1 MQGDVVFDTALAA
14 ELEADGAAFEPYVT
28 AVQGGQAIGAVVA
41 QVLPV
46 ADANQRRVEQADY
59 QRHHFSG
66 PSPCQVFV
74 QLAQGRQGLGEG
86 QQAPILVL
94 VALLAPLLMVAVLF
108 APRAS
113 RPVACKWPCGS
124 VQIHTSV

>member
-14 ELEADGAAFEPYVT
+14 ELEADGAAPNYVT
-28 AVQGGQAIGAVVA
+28 AVQGGQPVGAIVA

-46 ADANQRRVEQADY
+46 ADANERRVEQADTSAITF
-59 QRHHFSG
+59 RSILA
-66 PSPCQVFV
+66 CQVFV
-74 QLAQGRQGLGEG
+74 QLLAQGGQGWRRPAG
-86 QQAPILVL
+86 AILVL
-94 VALLAPLLMVAVLF
+94 VALLAPLLMVAILF
-108 APRAS
+108 TPRAS